1 MGCERLFWGAFIEV
15 KEEGL
20 VAVRHLSIRVKTG

>member
-1 MGCERLFWGAFIEV
+1 MGGGRLSWGAFIEV

-20 VAVRHLSIRVKTG
+20 VAVRHLSIRMKTG